1 MWLQPKLLG
10 RRCRGEMKN
19 KRNYYPFPPWPQ
31 SSWQNTDPVQV
42 LSQKIR
48 EVSPPET
55 LLPSG
60 ELLVELGEVALLIHS
75 YLHCSISCVSW
86 WWCSNRSLKPGD
98 P

>member
-19 KRNYYPFPPWPQ
+19 KRNNYHFPHWPQ
-31 SSWQNTDPVQV
+31 RRLGKYRPVQA
-42 LSQKIR
+42 LSKKKNPKNQKNR

-60 ELLVELGEVALLIHS
+60 ELLVELGFMIDAALLIHS
-75 YLHCSISCVSW
+75 YLHGSISCVS
-86 WWCSNRSLKPGD
+86 
-98 P
+98 